1 MISKIAAKVRL
12 FFIPNTKEAN
22 NLLYG
27 LKNRG
32 ARR

>member
-22 NLLYG
+22 IFALWVE
-27 LKNRG
+27 K
-32 ARR
+32 